1 MYGVAFLLVHLGA
14 AQLFQP
20 AQSLQGLW
28 DPRAWD
34 PLAAAPGAVFYNT
47 ALEQS
52 WVLQAPPPA
61 FAQSGV
67 FQAPPTAR
75 HQPRSAQDGGIVA
88 GLAALTYVVV
98 LVAAGRLGVS
108 AFAVYGHG
116 RGAIGP
122 SARMIS
128 SIPRRS
134 QRTVRMALA
143 SGDALGDFS
152 LANQDGTAVTSD
164 SIKGQRTLFWIYP
177 KADTGG

>member
-1 MYGVAFLLVHLGA
+1 MYGVAFLLLHLGA
-14 AQLFQP
+14 AQFFQP
-20 AQSLQGLW
+20 AQSLRGLW
-28 DPRAWD
+28 DPPAWD
-34 PLAAAPGAVFYNT
+34 LRAAAPL

-61 FAQSGV
+61 LAQSGV